1 MAARHAIIVGGGV
14 TGLSTAYHLK
24 RLGYGDV
31 TIFEKDTIG
40 AGSSSRA
47 AGISTGLLWT
57 KTGVLARKM
66 ALRRFREMSRELSG
80 YTFYNEHGCLGLF
93 SPELWPGREALLPLY
108 DAEDV
113 PYQVMSAAEIRRRW
127 PALNPPDDFLGV
139 LDPLGGYSEPPQYL
153 AALTAKLRQMQVRI
167 VTGATVEGIESHN
180 GCATGVRTEGRVVQ
194 ADAVVVANYAW
205 VLPLLKS
212 VDITIPAKTFLHRR
226 YVSAAMAQPFVAPP
240 VNADPYGGYV
250 RPADGNRILL
260 GAETPD
266 LDDIKVTDYRF
277 RYEQLDDD
285 PKLRDDVANRF
296 ADFVPAL
303 RGLAWETR
311 KVGLLSFSMDG
322 EPILGPFGGMAGLF
336 VGVCF
341 HSGGFSYN
349 PASGYYLAEFVA
361 RGETSIDLS
370 AFSPDRFS
378 PAETAGYVAS
388 TVPQRHAARRRHCC
402 AGVPSPGPIS
412 RCRSFASGR

>member
-1 MAARHAIIVGGGV
+1 MVLADRHAIIVGGGV

-47 AGISTGLLWT
+47 AGISTGLLWSR
-57 KTGVLARKM
+57 TGILARKT
-66 ALRRFREMSRELSG
+66 ALRRFREMSRELDG
-80 YTFYNEHGCLGLF
+80 YTFHNEHGCLGLF

-108 DAEDV
+108 DEWDV
-113 PYQVMSAAEIRRRW
+113 PYQVLSAAEIRRRW
-127 PALNPPDDFLGV
+127 PMLNPLDDALGV
-139 LDPLGGYSEPPQYL
+139 LDPLGGYSEPPEYL
-153 AALTAKLRQMQVRI
+153 AALTAKLRQLGVRI
-167 VTGATVEGIESHN
+167 VQGATVDAIESKD
-180 GCATGVRTEGRVVQ
+180 GRAVGVRTQGRVVR

-205 VLPLLKS
+205 VLPLLRT
-212 VDITIPAKTFLHRR
+212 VDIAIPAKTFLHRR
-226 YVSAAMAQPFVAPP
+226 YVSAPMAQPFVAPP
-240 VNADPYGGYV
+240 VNADPYFGYV
-250 RPADGNRILL
+250 RPADGNRILV

-266 LDDIKVTDYRF
+266 LDDIKVADFRY

-285 PKLRDDVANRF
+285 PKLRDEVVERF
-296 ADFVPAL
+296 VDFVPAM
-303 RGLAWETR
+303 RGLEWETR

-361 RGETSIDLS
+361 KGRTSLDLS
-370 AFSPDRFS
+370 AFSPDRF
-378 PAETAGYVAS
+378 AAGETADYLAS
-388 TVPQRHAARRRHCC
+388 TVPQRNAARRRH
-402 AGVPSPGPIS
+402 
-412 RCRSFASGR
+412 

>member
-1 MAARHAIIVGGGV
+1 MVADRHAIIVGGGV

-31 TIFEKDTIG
+31 TIFEKDSIG

-57 KTGVLARKM
+57 KTGVLARKT
-66 ALRRFREMSRELSG
+66 ALRRFREMTRELSG
-80 YTFYNEHGCLGLF
+80 YIFHNEHGCLGLF
-93 SPELWPGREALLPLY
+93 SPSLWPAREALLPLY
-108 DAEDV
+108 DQWDV
-113 PYQVMSAAEIRRRW
+113 PYQVLSAVEIRRRW
-127 PALNPPDDFLGV
+127 PMLNPPDDYLGV
-139 LDPLGGYSEPPQYL
+139 LDPLGGYSEPQEYL
-153 AALTAKLRQMQVRI
+153 TALTSKLRQLDVRI
-167 VTGATVEGIESHN
+167 VTGATVDSIETRN
-180 GCATGVRTEGRVVQ
+180 GRAVGVRSEGRVVQ

-205 VLPLLKS
+205 VLPLLKT

-226 YVSAAMAQPFVAPP
+226 YVSAPMARPFVAPP
-240 VNADPYGGYV
+240 VNADPFFGYV
-250 RPADGNRILL
+250 RPADGNRILV

-266 LDDIKVTDYRF
+266 LDDLKLTDFRF

-285 PKLRDDVANRF
+285 LRLRDDVVSRF
-296 ADFVPAL
+296 VDFVPAMRDL
-303 RGLAWETR
+303 DWESR

-322 EPILGPFGGMAGLF
+322 EPILGPFAGMDGLF

-361 RGETSIDLS
+361 KGETSIDLS

-378 PAETAGYVAS
+378 PVETAGYVAS
-388 TVPQRHAARRRHCC
+388 TVPQRHAARRRH
-402 AGVPSPGPIS
+402 
-412 RCRSFASGR
+412 